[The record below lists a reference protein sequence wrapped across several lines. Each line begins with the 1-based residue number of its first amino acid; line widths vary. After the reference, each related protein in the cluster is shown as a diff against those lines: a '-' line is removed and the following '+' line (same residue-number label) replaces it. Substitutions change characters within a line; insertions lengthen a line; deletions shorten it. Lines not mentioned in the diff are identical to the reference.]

1 MAVKGVETVEVVTE
15 AVRVAAR
22 AAATVAVRVA
32 VTVAATVAV
41 TVAARE
47 AAATAA
53 ARVASRAVVA
63 RWEGSLLQGSGAVA
77 TAAVAWAVA
86 AARAVV
92 EAFQVEGEVRGRA
105 GMVESLE
112 AAAMDNGI
120 RRPKPVRPL
129 ECWPRG
135 RCPTDPIATE
145 SSRWSRWSWRC
156 CACRSGC

>member
-1 MAVKGVETVEVVTE
+1 M
-15 AVRVAAR
+15 
-22 AAATVAVRVA
+22 
-32 VTVAATVAV
+32 
-41 TVAARE
+41 
-47 AAATAA
+47 AATAA
-53 ARVASRAVVA
+53 AGWAVGAMVVVARAVATAAVATVVVSMVVAMEAAGWAVVSRAVVA

-92 EAFQVEGEVRGRA
+92 EAFRVEGEVRGRA

-112 AAAMDNGI
+112 AAAMGNGI

-135 RCPTDPIATE
+135 RCPTDPIVTE
-145 SSRWSRWSWRC
+145 SSPWSRWSWRC